1 MERVYA
7 KNKKELTKHVS
18 YLFSDGIAVSPL
30 KGGPQVYVA

>member
-7 KNKKELTKHVS
+7 RNNKELKKNIS
-18 YLFSDGIAVSPL
+18 YLFSDGIAVFPL